1 MEEVVHYPTEK
12 ASRIVHAA
20 GTFGYETRRH
30 DILYPDEDD
39 QGDTKSVYKITLK
52 CGSKIALDLAGAQW
66 DIQDGKGL
74 HKPVTYWEDYHS
86 RWITS
91 VKYSVPFRSHAI
103 RHAKKMSEYHMI
115 TSQTLITEIT
125 LYFNVFMTR
134 LCEAELGF
142 HPHQLLDMDPE
153 SYQKSLRRFINQA
166 EEYLQ
171 KRHKDLDNGKP
182 LNVFKTFDLRHP
194 KVIADASKAK
204 PRSNGSLPLDIGD
217 MQKFDWKMFSRL
229 VQQLGSEV
237 SLQEKKLAKKL
248 QWNRSVYKEP
258 GTWQLVFLE
267 DTLPG
272 PRIDEGCVSE
282 NPRWRLGC

>member
-1 MEEVVHYPTEK
+1 MEEVVHYPIDK
-12 ASRIVHAA
+12 ASHIVHAA

-74 HKPVTYWEDYHS
+74 HKPVTYWEDYYS

-103 RHAKKMSEYHMI
+103 KHAKKMSEYHMI

-134 LCEAELGF
+134 SCEAELGF

-171 KRHKDLDNGKP
+171 KRHKDLDNGEP

-194 KVIADASKAK
+194 KVITDASKAK

-229 VQQLGSEV
+229 VQQPGSEV

-282 NPRWRLGC
+282 NPRWRLSR